1 MGTLEGK
8 VAVVTGG
15 ASGIGKATAVRFAR
29 EGARVVIADLDGE
42 GAEKAADEIRE
53 AGGKAFGVRADVTSA
68 ADTKEMVRAAEENF
82 GGLHVLFANAGIG
95 TPPVPTEETEEGVW
109 DRAMMVNA
117 KGVFL
122 CCRAAIPALRRSGGG
137 SIVINASI
145 VAVRARPGYPAY
157 AASKAA
163 VVQLGRVIALE
174 GAGDGIRANCVAPV
188 AADTSMLD
196 TLVGDKDPEAAREAI
211 MATIP
216 MGRLTST
223 SDVAGVA
230 TFLASDDAEFVT
242 GTVIPVDGGRGI

>member
-1 MGTLEGK
+1 MGTLDGK

-15 ASGIGKATAVRFAR
+15 ASGIGRATAERLAR

-42 GAEKAADEIRE
+42 GAEKAADAIRE
-53 AGGKAFGVRADVTSA
+53 AGAKASGVRTDVTSA
-68 ADTKEMVRAAEENF
+68 DDTEEMVRVAEENF

-95 TPPVPTEETEEGVW
+95 TPPVSTEETGEEVW
-109 DRAMMVNA
+109 DRTMAVNA

-122 CCRAAIPALRRSGGG
+122 CCRAAIPALRRNGGG

-163 VVQLGRVIALE
+163 VVQLGRVISLE
-174 GAGDGIRANCVAPV
+174 GAADNIRVNCVAPV

-223 SDVAGVA
+223 EDVAAVA

>member
-15 ASGIGKATAVRFAR
+15 ASGIGKATAERFAR